1 MIKYYKLRVDTSDK
15 ELLYERLKKYTDT
28 MIVSIENIGTDNV
41 HCHCYFESMT
51 SSLTIRQMIRKHYGS
66 GNGVYSMKEL
76 DEQKPIEYISYCIKD
91 GNYLI
96 TSTFDVSFI
105 TECNEWN
112 ERVKSEIKIKKEN
125 KKTVLQLCEEWI
137 NQNIDNQE
145 CWIRTLYRP
154 PFSHDVPETRSL
166 LHYKHLVLKYHM
178 VTDRLIRKFQI
189 ESIAMTIFLKHNPTQ
204 QWVIFSQN

>member
-1 MIKYYKLRVDTSDK
+1 MECYYKLRIDTDNK
-15 ELLYERLKKYTDT
+15 EELCQRLKKYTDVYL
-28 MIVSIENIGTDNV
+28 ISVENIGTDNP
-41 HCHCYFESMT
+41 HCHVYYET
-51 SSLTIRQMIRKHYGS
+51 THKSLTIRQMIRKFYGS
-66 GNGVYSMKEL
+66 GNGVYSMKQL
-76 DEQKPIEYISYCIKD
+76 DERLPIEYISYCIKD
-91 GNYLI
+91 DNYIHTL
-96 TSTFDVSFI
+96 DPKFI
-105 TECNEWN
+105 QECKDWN
-112 ERVKSEIKIKKEN
+112 TRVKEEIKIKKEN

-137 NQNIDNQE
+137 NENIDTQE

-154 PFSHDVPETRSL
+154 PFSHDVPETKSL